1 MQTWAIT
8 GGIACGKST
17 VSALFAACGA
27 QIASADDDA
36 RAVLVEGEPTRMA
49 VLEAFGTVER
59 SELAARIFGDPEAR
73 KKLNSLM
80 HPAIRQRMRSVIEAA
95 KANPAPG
102 LLLYEVPL
110 LFEGGLE
117 SWFEGVI
124 AVAADQETQRARLR
138 ARGLTDEAAQQRLSA
153 QLDPEEKV
161 RRAHFVVRTDTSL
174 AETKA
179 AVEAV
184 YAAILQSAKTP
195 ISLPTY

>member
-17 VSALFAACGA
+17 VSKLFADCGA
-27 QIASADDDA
+27 KIASADEDA
-36 RAVLVEGEPTRMA
+36 RAVLAEGQPTRVA

-59 SELAARIFGDPEAR
+59 AALAAKIFGDPEAR

-80 HPAIRQRMRSVIEAA
+80 HPAIRQRMRTTLEAA
-95 KANPAPG
+95 KADPTPG

-110 LFEGGLE
+110 LYEGALE

-124 AVAADQETQRARLR
+124 AVAARPDIQLERLR
-138 ARGLTDEAAQQRLSA
+138 ARGLSEDAARQRLAS

-161 RRAHFVVRTDTSL
+161 RRADFVVRTDTTLSQ
-174 AETKA
+174 TQD
-179 AVEAV
+179 AVAQI
-184 YAAILQSAKTP
+184 YQAILKSAE
-195 ISLPTY
+195 SLI

>member
-17 VSALFAACGA
+17 VSALFAECGA
-27 QIASADDDA
+27 RIASADDDA
-36 RAVLVEGEPTRMA
+36 RAVLAEGEPTRTA

-80 HPAIRQRMRSVIEAA
+80 HPAIRQRMRSVIEEA
-95 KANPAPG
+95 KTDPTPG

-117 SWFEGVI
+117 TWFEGVI
-124 AVAADQETQRARLR
+124 VVAADQETQRARLR
-138 ARGLTDEAAQQRLSA
+138 ARGLTDEAAQQRLAA

-161 RRAHFVVRTDTSL
+161 RRARFVVRTDTSL

-179 AVEAV
+179 AVEAI

-195 ISLPTY
+195 I